1 MRMGTTSA
9 LCVLVYQYLA
19 QYLAQHKCSINSP
32 RMKEQRGGGLRGV
45 GKNMGF
51 GVRKTLF

>member
-19 QYLAQHKCSINSP
+19 QYLAQRKCSINSP

-45 GKNMGF
+45 GENMGF
-51 GVRKTLF
+51 GVRKTFF